1 MDNKK
6 FLMQIEQYYNGNL
19 KSNRVIIVGDTPNYL
34 RKIGMDNL
42 PIVIKKSTLSKCIRE
57 PRGSRSAH
65 ELDRVVIESIPMQ
78 IFYPILAVNEE
89 KRNSVA
95 LITDYKDKHGNNI
108 LIALKK
114 RTIVQNIP
122 VNEIVSL
129 YGRNNLATYLE
140 KHNTSDINIINKE
153 KAKSLASLLR
163 LQLPTTLQ
171 AFDCIDNISPNSD
184 TVKNESVK

>member
-19 KSNRVIIVGDTPNYL
+19 KSNRVIIVGDTSNYL

-42 PIVIKKSTLSKCIRE
+42 PVVIKQSTLSKCIRE

-89 KRNSVA
+89 K
-95 LITDYKDKHGNNI
+95 
-108 LIALKK
+108 
-114 RTIVQNIP
+114 
-122 VNEIVSL
+122 
-129 YGRNNLATYLE
+129 
-140 KHNTSDINIINKE
+140 
-153 KAKSLASLLR
+153 AKSLASLLR